1 VLPRTDCL
9 SIPFGRGVFSK
20 VIIDSLHLVVLGG
33 CLLAAVPVAVFVL
46 ETIAAIALPKGTFPP
61 LASSEPRGRLGVL
74 IPAHNEEEMLRDT
87 IANIQPRL
95 RHADRMVVV
104 ADNCSDDT
112 AAVATSLGAEVVVR
126 TDPLNIGKG
135 FALDCGVRHFAKDS
149 PAIVIV
155 VDADCKLEEFAI
167 DRLAATCNLT
177 NRPVQARYTMLGAPN
192 TTPGARVREFA
203 WRVKTWI
210 RPLGLYCAGGPCQL
224 MGTGMAFPWEII
236 AEARLATGALVED
249 LMLGL
254 ELASDGH
261 PPIFCPTAT
270 VTSEFPHTGE
280 GSRSQQLRWERG
292 HLSVIAAAIPGL
304 FVKALRRR
312 DVSLFALT
320 LDAAVPPL
328 SFLWIIIL
336 LLLGLS
342 FVFWR
347 MGASSVA
354 LWVAAGDFAGF
365 TGAAAACWIKWGRD
379 LLPLTSV
386 LLLAAR
392 PLTKLPFYFQI
403 LFKKNRQIW
412 IRTDRRKS

>member
-1 VLPRTDCL
+1 
-9 SIPFGRGVFSK
+9 
-20 VIIDSLHLVVLGG
+20 
-33 CLLAAVPVAVFVL
+33 
-46 ETIAAIALPKGTFPP
+46 
-61 LASSEPRGRLGVL
+61 VL

-87 IANIQPRL
+87 VASIQPQLRRGDRL
-95 RHADRMVVV
+95 VVV

-112 AAVATSLGAEVVVR
+112 ASVARGLGAEVVVR
-126 TDPLNIGKG
+126 TDPINIGKG
-135 FALDCGVRHFAKDS
+135 FALDCGVRHFAKD
-149 PAIVIV
+149 PPGIVIV
-155 VDADCKLEEFAI
+155 VDADCQLGEFAI

-177 NRPVQARYTMLGAPN
+177 NRPVQARYTMLGGPN
-192 TTPGARVREFA
+192 PTPGARVREFA

-236 AEARLATGALVED
+236 AEARLATAALVED
-249 LMLGL
+249 LKLGL

-261 PPIFCPTAT
+261 PPIFCPTAA

-292 HLSVIAAAIPGL
+292 HLSVIAAAVPGL
-304 FVKALRRR
+304 FIKALRRR

-336 LLLGLS
+336 LLLGLG

-347 MGASSVA
+347 MGGGSAA
-354 LWVAAGDFAGF
+354 LLVAAADFAGF
-365 TGAAAACWIKWGRD
+365 TGAAAACWLKWGRD
-379 LLPLTSV
+379 LLPLESV
-386 LLLAAR
+386 LILAAR
-392 PLTKLPFYFQI
+392 PLAKVPFYLQI
-403 LFKKNRQIW
+403 LFKRNRQIW